1 MTCARLRASV
11 LVAAAI
17 AASPAFALD
26 NWPQGCDWQKDVAG
40 CFHSFHEGLALVP
53 TGPLDGAPVYGYL
66 DHDGTMAIAPRFAEA
81 EPFANGLAAV
91 KLDGKWGYLDKSGA
105 FAIEPQYDAAYSF
118 NAAGVAIVEEGE
130 AVSLIDRTGAVVK
143 RFPLGARYIEPADQ
157 AKYQLT
163 PIEAPLAPVVWNAAT
178 TDSLSLPDGTMRVE
192 PAPFI
197 EDGVFVQI
205 RESRY
210 RGSWGLLGM
219 DGAWIVAPEVLE
231 TQKLPITDGK
241 SFAVD
246 REDGWQMVDAA
257 GKPLNDTFF
266 RSLRLIAPGTWRA
279 RTEDRTE
286 LLLDAAGE
294 TLAELGKGTRE
305 IKSDKTSTYFQT
317 EGKVI
322 IARAG
327 GEVVERKFP
336 DIGYARQKGDTLWVY
351 DKDNGAIQAL
361 DPDGAPRLDD
371 ETLAKL
377 DAYSIS
383 PVSAADGKAESLPLA
398 TLRPTDRNTPPAILT
413 RKGEIVTRADWS
425 GIDAYYADE
434 GPLVVRA
441 DNDLYG
447 AIAANGD
454 WVVEPAY
461 RQLASFHDGY
471 ALAQKPSE
479 DDGLIVAADGSEH
492 PVPRTVFRGRE
503 NMADGI
509 LTYRKRDPDTGNA
522 LIGLWDIAT
531 DEAVGEPKF
540 VEIGKFEDGFAPAKN
555 SAASYK
561 DRHWG
566 LIDRK
571 GEWVIDPDATTSRE
585 PKRLASGLYLL
596 ERSEDG
602 KRTYALAS
610 PRKKRLI
617 VEGLGEKPT
626 EMPEGGFLVRPADGG
641 ALLLDKAGETLM
653 QAQGNPEDVTP
664 EGSLVIL
671 TFRSGEGAVDASGAW
686 RIPPRYSQRLDFVL
700 PQQVARTYDGSNN
713 AIIGVDGEVLALDA
727 DATLPIPGMDRYART
742 FDKAGETALIDRD
755 GKEFA
760 RIDGRYAIREK
771 TGSEGLVAYRDEEA
785 RKAGFMDA
793 DGNKVIGPF
802 FETLGPMSEGL
813 AYFRRLGIS
822 GNRLGY
828 LRRDGTRATP
838 AIYLSAKSFSEG
850 KALVVGR
857 DGDLFFIDKEGEPTI
872 RFAAQCGNIIVEDG
886 DGNRTWPDEV
896 TCETDAGGDA
906 TDNGAPENGS
916 SEQNA
921 DDNGSKQ

>member
-11 LVAAAI
+11 LAAAAL

-26 NWPQGCDWQKDVAG
+26 NWPLSCDWQKDVAG

-66 DHDGTMAIAPRFAEA
+66 DHDGNMAIAPRFTEA
-81 EPFANGLAAV
+81 APFANGLAAV
-91 KLDGKWGYLDKSGA
+91 KLDGKWGYVDKSGA
-105 FAIEPQYDAAYSF
+105 FAIEPQYDAAHSF
-118 NAAGVAIVEEGE
+118 NAAGVAIVEKEE
-130 AVSLIDRTGAVVK
+130 AVSLIDKAGTVVK
-143 RFPLGARYIEPADQ
+143 RFPLGARYVEPANQ
-157 AKYQLT
+157 AEVQLT
-163 PIEAPLAPVVWNAAT
+163 PIEAPLAPVVWDAAT
-178 TDSLSLPDGTMRVE
+178 TKSLSLPDGTMRVE

-210 RGSWGLLGM
+210 LGSWGLLGM
-219 DGAWIVAPEVLE
+219 DGAWIVAPEVLG

-257 GKPLNDTFF
+257 GKPLNDIFF
-266 RSLRLIAPGTWRA
+266 RGLRLIAPGTWRA
-279 RTEDRTE
+279 RTEGRTE
-286 LLLDAAGE
+286 LLLDAAGN
-294 TLAELGKGTRE
+294 TLAELGKGARE
-305 IKSDKTSTYFQT
+305 IKSDETSTYFQT
-317 EGKVI
+317 EDGVI

-327 GEVVERKFP
+327 GEVVERDFP
-336 DIGYARQKGDTLWVY
+336 DIGYAREQGDTLWIY
-351 DKDNGAIQAL
+351 DNDNSEVQAL
-361 DPDGAPRLDD
+361 GPEGTPLLDD

-398 TLRPTDRNTPPAILT
+398 TLRPNDRNTPPAILT

-425 GIDAYYADE
+425 DIDAYYADE

-447 AIAANGD
+447 AIAADGD

-471 ALAQKPSE
+471 ALAQEPSE

-492 PVPRTVFRGRE
+492 PVRRAVFRGRDK
-503 NMADGI
+503 MADGI
-509 LTYRKRDPDTGNA
+509 LTYRERDPDTRSTRA
-522 LIGLWDIAT
+522 GLWDIAAGKT
-531 DEAVGEPKF
+531 VGEPKF
-540 VEIGKFEDGFAPAKN
+540 VEIGEFADGFAPAKK
-555 SAASYK
+555 AAPTYGG
-561 DRHWG
+561 RHWG
-566 LIDRK
+566 IIDRN
-571 GEWVIDPDATTSRE
+571 GGWVIDPDETISRE

-596 ERSEDG
+596 EHRVDREQ
-602 KRTYALAS
+602 TYALAS
-610 PRKKRLI
+610 PREKRVI
-617 VEGLGEKPT
+617 VEGLGERPT
-626 EMPEGGFLVRPADGG
+626 EMPGGGFLVRPADGG
-641 ALLLDKAGETLM
+641 ALLLDEAGDTRM
-653 QAQGNPEDVTP
+653 QAEGNPEDVTTA
-664 EGSLVIL
+664 GNLAIL
-671 TFRSGEGAVDASGAW
+671 TFRSGQGAVDASGAW
-686 RIPPRYSQRLDFVL
+686 RVPPRFSERLDFVL
-700 PQQVARTYDGSNN
+700 PQRVARAYDRSETLLVG
-713 AIIGVDGEVLALDA
+713 ADGEVLSLDA
-727 DATLPIPGMDRYART
+727 DATVPIPGMNRYART
-742 FDKAGETALIDRD
+742 LDKEGETALIDRE

-760 RIDGRYAIREK
+760 RIEGRYALREE
-771 TGSEGLVAYRDEEA
+771 TGGEGLVAYRDEEA

-813 AYFRRLGIS
+813 AYFRRLDIS

-828 LRRDGTRATP
+828 LRRDGTRAMP
-838 AIYLSAKSFSEG
+838 AIYLDAKSFSEG
-850 KALVVGR
+850 KALVVDR

-872 RFAAQCGNIIVEDG
+872 RFAAQCGSIIVQDA

-896 TCETDAGGDA
+896 TCETDASGDA
-906 TDNGAPENGS
+906 PDDRASENDA
-916 SEQNA
+916 SEQRA
-921 DDNGSKQ
+921 DDQGSKQ